1 MERIEAR
8 EIYRVLEGQFPCN
21 KWQELWISHLM
32 CFKERLGLEQ
42 RNQHEKDE
50 LEDKRKWNTKIQT
63 NKLPFHAFKEI

>member
-1 MERIEAR
+1 
-8 EIYRVLEGQFPCN
+8 
-21 KWQELWISHLM
+21 M